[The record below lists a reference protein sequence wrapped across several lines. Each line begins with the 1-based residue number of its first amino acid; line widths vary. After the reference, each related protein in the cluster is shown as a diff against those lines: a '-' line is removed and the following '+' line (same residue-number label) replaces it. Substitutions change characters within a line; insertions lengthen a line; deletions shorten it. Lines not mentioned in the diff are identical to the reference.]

1 MRVHPYSGGPCSM
14 MGLQRRPLVLRRLGR
29 RAWRLSLSLRV
40 GSNLFIRSLRA
51 KASGRE
57 RHDVDQPG
65 DRTAALAHAP
75 PGYHTRAGVSFG
87 GRAPSR
93 SRAREPEA
101 RRGHLRGACRATSGL
116 PASPDAAAHAALR
129 RIARLRVRS
138 PLCSSAAGSTRGL
151 GRPEERPK
159 CCLRGHR
166 RRGFSSVATRAT
178 STRELAPG

>member
-129 RIARLRVRS
+129 PYR
-138 PLCSSAAGSTRGL
+138 PLTCEEPAVLVGGGL
-151 GRPEERPK
+151 DSR
-159 CCLRGHR
+159 
-166 RRGFSSVATRAT
+166 ARAT
-178 STRELAPG
+178 GGAPEML